1 MTYELGDL
9 AKMLTYEKRY
19 REVNNER
26 SRIYKAEAQTALSD
40 LLTQC
45 VLMCERGGWDF
56 WVTKK
61 LGEERFREKVERHRS
76 LGE

>member
-9 AKMLTYEKRY
+9 AKMLTYEMRY

-26 SRIYKAEAQTALSD
+26 SRIYKAEAQTAMSD
-40 LLTQC
+40 LLAQC
-45 VLMCERGGWDF
+45 VLMCEREGWNF
-56 WVTKK
+56 WEVKK
-61 LGEERFREKVERHRS
+61 LGESRFKEKIERHRS

>member
-26 SRIYKAEAQTALSD
+26 SRIYKAEAQSALSD
-40 LLTQC
+40 LLAQC
-45 VLMCERGGWDF
+45 VLMCEREGWNF
-56 WVTKK
+56 YELIA
-61 LGEERFREKVERHRS
+61 LGKDRFVEKITRHREH
-76 LGE
+76 GE